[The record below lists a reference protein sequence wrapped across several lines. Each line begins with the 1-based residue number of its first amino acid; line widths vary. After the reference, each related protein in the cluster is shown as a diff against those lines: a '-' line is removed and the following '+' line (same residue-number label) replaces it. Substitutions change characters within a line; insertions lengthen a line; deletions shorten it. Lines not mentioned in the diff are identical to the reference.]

1 MARPL
6 DRASQAWQ
14 APSPHASDGK
24 NILTPWWNKRSAILF
39 HVRRSGG
46 YQRLRVPYGVDS
58 FLCISAQAGCWG
70 VVLVPN
76 AKRKVERKAAKPKQ
90 GAAPDSSVGH
100 ALRSVYEKAVQEEIP
115 QEMLDLLGK
124 LK

>member
-1 MARPL
+1 MIPEHVG
-6 DRASQAWQ
+6 AS
-14 APSPHASDGK
+14 
-24 NILTPWWNKRSAILF
+24 
-39 HVRRSGG
+39 
-46 YQRLRVPYGVDS
+46 RL
-58 FLCISAQAGCWG
+58 WG

-76 AKRKVERKAAKPKQ
+76 AKRKVERKTAKPK

-100 ALRSVYEKAVQEEIP
+100 ALRSVYERAVQEDIP